1 MLSSRFRPRLLA
13 VALTLT
19 SGCTSGDGRT
29 ALASDSPAPSALL
42 GGNGGGLLGTGLGQG
57 LLACTPLPYAE
68 IRQAVGPAGGT
79 IQVGPHNLTIP
90 AGALD
95 SSVVIVAQAPS
106 GSVNSV
112 QFEPEGLT
120 FAPGKPARLTLSY
133 ANCSL
138 LGQLAPKRIV
148 YTTDLLQIL
157 QWLVSL
163 DDPLH
168 RRVSANLE
176 HFSRYAVA
184 W

>member
-1 MLSSRFRPRLLA
+1 MLSPHLRTLLFA
-13 VALTLT
+13 TALMLA
-19 SGCTSGDGRT
+19 SGCGSGDTPT
-29 ALASDSPAPSALL
+29 APSADSPAPSALL
-42 GGNGGGLLGTGLGQG
+42 GGTGGGLLGTGVGQG
-57 LLACTPLPYAE
+57 LLTCTPLPYSE
-68 IRQAVGPAGGT
+68 TQQAVGPAGGI
-79 IQVGPHNLTIP
+79 IQIGPHTLTIP

-95 SSVVIVAQAPS
+95 SSIVITAQVLSEP
-106 GSVNSV
+106 VNSV
-112 QFEPEGLT
+112 RLEPEGLA
-120 FAPGKPARLTLSY
+120 FPPGKPARLTLSY

-138 LGQLAPKRIV
+138 LGQLLPKRIV

-157 QWLVSL
+157 QWLLSV